1 MIKNKEKMADEKSEK
16 MQVRIKKY
24 ISDMEKLLDEKKFTI
39 EAIEREWEKM
49 EEYSKEVFREIN
61 EEIIRSS
68 TNEREAI
75 KQKKTNTRS
84 VGSISGMTK
93 RTARK

>member
-39 EAIEREWEKM
+39 EAIVNLCQYDRHKKRESHKNLT
-49 EEYSKEVFREIN
+49 Y
-61 EEIIRSS
+61 
-68 TNEREAI
+68 
-75 KQKKTNTRS
+75 
-84 VGSISGMTK
+84 
-93 RTARK
+93 